1 MLSTIISDIFYIFSY
16 LLTFDYNCLL
26 NRMKNSIKS
35 FPVFLSMSNGKK
47 DSNTKSNANS
57 DRLES
62 SVDAE
67 TTKLKFQNFLQTFEI
82 NIILLFLLANIQLF

>member
-1 MLSTIISDIFYIFSY
+1 
-16 LLTFDYNCLL
+16 
-26 NRMKNSIKS
+26 
-35 FPVFLSMSNGKK
+35 MSNGKK
-47 DSNTKSNANS
+47 DSSTKSNANS

-82 NIILLFLLANIQLF
+82 NIILLFLLANIQLFTNPLLSI